1 MLDMHATSE
10 VGHTV
15 TLRHTQHCSC
25 DPSCSHTHREEAACP
40 RPACTTGSQRLC
52 VLFGLAQLKDCTD
65 ACFCKSLSSFSNRE
79 VSREITVNFVNPLEK
94 DQQESPDSNR
104 YLHTRFGVNKH
115 LLDCKTRVLNS
126 RLEQLLMF
134 GLQEVSAIKK
144 KNPNFQRTLKFCFW
158 KLNRQNSQHSNSSS
172 LSVKTLYI
180 WFCLWSFK
188 RISTLKDLHIN
199 LYN

>member
-144 KNPNFQRTLKFCFW
+144 KLTFNGLWSSAFE
-158 KLNRQNSQHSNSSS
+158 NSID
-172 LSVKTLYI
+172 KTLSTQQLQ
-180 WFCLWSFK
+180 FF
-188 RISTLKDLHIN
+188 ISENVVHLILSLIIQKNIHSEGLA
-199 LYN
+199 Y